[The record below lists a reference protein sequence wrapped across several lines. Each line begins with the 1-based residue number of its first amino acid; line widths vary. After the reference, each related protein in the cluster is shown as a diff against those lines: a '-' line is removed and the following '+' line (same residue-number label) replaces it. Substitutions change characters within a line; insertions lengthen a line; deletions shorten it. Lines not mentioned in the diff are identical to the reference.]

1 MPEGVELIRVVAG
14 DEGSLNP
21 GEQSRY
27 FPQSCPYVVSLDL
40 QRAGPCFLD
49 ADIRYG
55 VRVEGRQRCMQPTS
69 RVVESLHEADP
80 TQTPTT
86 RASLRWVPTCLLY
99 TSPSPRDR
107 TRS

>member
-1 MPEGVELIRVVAG
+1 MAEGVELIRVVAG
-14 DEGSLNP
+14 DEGSLT
-21 GEQSRY
+21 
-27 FPQSCPYVVSLDL
+27 QSCPYVVSLDL

-86 RASLRWVPTCLLY
+86 RASLRWVPASVTVPATTPAFGRWL
-99 TSPSPRDR
+99 
-107 TRS
+107 